1 MYVVIGANGFLGRY
15 CIQGILEQTDENVT
29 ATARNIQNLEDTDRV
44 HWEKCDIAMESEFDR
59 LLSMIKEYDRIK
71 VIFLAAYHNPDL
83 VEANPSY
90 AWDINVTALSRC
102 LNKMTFVERLFYAS
116 TDSVYGDSID
126 HYHFK
131 ENDPLNPVNRY
142 GRNKAAA
149 EAVVRYLEFHVVR
162 FPFLIGTSLVPG
174 KRHFYDNIVENL
186 TNGKE
191 VEMFENSYRSSLHFH
206 TAASLLIQLMEM
218 PLREVPPILNVCGD
232 RDLSKYDI
240 GLLAAEKL
248 QVSEKLIKPIK
259 IFENDAVFK
268 TKRAVSTVMDN
279 TLVKKVL
286 QVDRI
291 EFEL

>member
-15 CIQGILEQTDENVT
+15 CIQSILEQTDENVT

-174 KRHFYDNIVENL
+174 KRHFYDHIVENL

-248 QVSEKLIKPIK
+248 QVSEELIKPIK

>member
-1 MYVVIGANGFLGRY
+1 MYLVIGANGFLGRY
-15 CIQGILEQTDENVT
+15 CIQSILEQTDENVT
-29 ATARNIQNLEDTDRV
+29 ATARNIQNLENTDRV
-44 HWEKCDIAMESEFDR
+44 HWEKCDIVLESEFDR
-59 LLSMIKEYDRIK
+59 LLSMIKEYDRVK

-83 VEANPSY
+83 VEANPSH

-102 LNKMTFVERLFYAS
+102 LNKMPFVERLFYAS

-174 KRHFYDNIVENL
+174 KRHFYDHIVENL

>member
-15 CIQGILEQTDENVT
+15 CIQSILEQTDENVT

-59 LLSMIKEYDRIK
+59 LLSMIREYDRIK

-83 VEANPSY
+83 VEANPSH

-174 KRHFYDNIVENL
+174 KRHFYDHIVENL
-186 TNGKE
+186 TKGKE

>member
-1 MYVVIGANGFLGRY
+1 
-15 CIQGILEQTDENVT
+15 
-29 ATARNIQNLEDTDRV
+29 
-44 HWEKCDIAMESEFDR
+44 
-59 LLSMIKEYDRIK
+59 
-71 VIFLAAYHNPDL
+71 
-83 VEANPSY
+83 
-90 AWDINVTALSRC
+90 
-102 LNKMTFVERLFYAS
+102 
-116 TDSVYGDSID
+116 
-126 HYHFK
+126 
-131 ENDPLNPVNRY
+131 
-142 GRNKAAA
+142 
-149 EAVVRYLEFHVVR
+149 
-162 FPFLIGTSLVPG
+162 
-174 KRHFYDNIVENL
+174 
-186 TNGKE
+186 
-191 VEMFENSYRSSLHFH
+191 MFENSYRSSLHFH

-259 IFENDAVFK
+259 IFENDVVFK

>member
-1 MYVVIGANGFLGRY
+1 MYLVIGANGFLGRY
-15 CIQGILEQTDENVT
+15 CIQSILEQTDEDVT
-29 ATARNIQNLEDTDRV
+29 ATARNIQNLENTDRV
-44 HWEKCDIAMESEFDR
+44 HWEKCDIALESEFDR

-83 VEANPSY
+83 VEANPSH
-90 AWDINVTALSRC
+90 AWDINVTALSIC
-102 LNKMTFVERLFYAS
+102 LNKMPFVERLFYAS

-186 TNGKE
+186 MNGKE

-232 RDLSKYDI
+232 QDLSKYDI

-248 QVSEKLIKPIK
+248 QVPEKLIKPIK

>member
-15 CIQGILEQTDENVT
+15 CIQSILEQTDENVT

-44 HWEKCDIAMESEFDR
+44 HWEKCDIALESEFDR
-59 LLSMIKEYDRIK
+59 LLSMIREYDRIK

-83 VEANPSY
+83 VEANPSH

-174 KRHFYDNIVENL
+174 KRHFYDHIVENL

>member
-1 MYVVIGANGFLGRY
+1 MYLVIGANGFLGRY
-15 CIQGILEQTDENVT
+15 CIQSILEQTDENVT
-29 ATARNIQNLEDTDRV
+29 ATARNIQNLENTDRV
-44 HWEKCDIAMESEFDR
+44 HWEKCDIALESEFDR
-59 LLSMIKEYDRIK
+59 LLSMIKEYDRVK

-83 VEANPSY
+83 VEANPSH

-102 LNKMTFVERLFYAS
+102 LNKMPFVERLFYAS

-206 TAASLLIQLMEM
+206 TASSLLIQLMEM

-248 QVSEKLIKPIK
+248 QVPEKLIKPIK

>member
-1 MYVVIGANGFLGRY
+1 MYLVIGANGFLGRY
-15 CIQGILEQTDENVT
+15 CIQSILEQTDENVT
-29 ATARNIQNLEDTDRV
+29 ATARNIQNLENSDRI
-44 HWEKCDIAMESEFDR
+44 HWEKCDITQESEFDR
-59 LLSMIKEYDRIK
+59 LLSMIKRYGKIK

-83 VEANPSY
+83 VEKNPSY

-102 LNKMTFVERLFYAS
+102 INKMPFVERLFYAS

-131 ENDPLNPVNRY
+131 ESDPLNPVNRY

-149 EAVVRYLEFHVVR
+149 EAVVRYLGFHVVR

-174 KRHFYDNIVENL
+174 KRHFYDNIVEDL
-186 TNGKE
+186 MHGKA

-206 TAASLLIQLMEM
+206 TAAALLIRLMEM
-218 PLREVPPILNVCGD
+218 PVREVPPILNVCGD

-240 GLLAAEKL
+240 GLLTAEKL
-248 QVSEKLIKPIK
+248 QISERLIKPIK
-259 IFENDAVFK
+259 ICDNDTVFK

-286 QVDRI
+286 QIDRI
-291 EFEL
+291 EFEI

>member
-1 MYVVIGANGFLGRY
+1 MYLVIGANGFLGRY
-15 CIQGILEQTDENVT
+15 CIQSILEQTDENVT
-29 ATARNIQNLEDTDRV
+29 ATARNIQNLENTGRV
-44 HWEKCDIAMESEFDR
+44 HWEKCDIALESEFDR

-102 LNKMTFVERLFYAS
+102 LNKMPFVERLFYAS

-186 TNGKE
+186 TNGKT

-248 QVSEKLIKPIK
+248 QIPEKLIKPIK

-286 QVDRI
+286 QVDTI

>member
-15 CIQGILEQTDENVT
+15 CIQSILEQTDENVT

-44 HWEKCDIAMESEFDR
+44 HWEKCDIALESEFDR
-59 LLSMIKEYDRIK
+59 LLSMIREYDRIK

-83 VEANPSY
+83 VEANPSH

-186 TNGKE
+186 TKGKE

>member
-1 MYVVIGANGFLGRY
+1 MYLVIGANGFLGRY
-15 CIQGILEQTDENVT
+15 CIQSILEQTDENVT
-29 ATARNIQNLEDTDRV
+29 ATARNIQNLENTDRV
-44 HWEKCDIAMESEFDR
+44 HWEKCDIALESEFDR
-59 LLSMIKEYDRIK
+59 LLSMIKEYDRVK

-83 VEANPSY
+83 VEANPSH

-102 LNKMTFVERLFYAS
+102 LNKMPFVERLFYAS

-142 GRNKAAA
+142 GKNKAAA

-174 KRHFYDNIVENL
+174 KRHFYDHIVENL

-259 IFENDAVFK
+259 IFENDVVFK

>member
-15 CIQGILEQTDENVT
+15 CIQSILEQTDENVT

-44 HWEKCDIAMESEFDR
+44 HWEKCDIALESEFDR
-59 LLSMIKEYDRIK
+59 LLSMIREYDRIK

-83 VEANPSY
+83 VEANPSH

>member
-1 MYVVIGANGFLGRY
+1 MYLVIGANGFLGRY
-15 CIQGILEQTDENVT
+15 CIQSILEQTDENVT
-29 ATARNIQNLEDTDRV
+29 ATARNIQNLENTDRV
-44 HWEKCDIAMESEFDR
+44 HWEKCDIALESEFDR
-59 LLSMIKEYDRIK
+59 LLSMIKEYDRVK

-83 VEANPSY
+83 VEANPSH

-102 LNKMTFVERLFYAS
+102 LNKMPFVERLFYAS

-174 KRHFYDNIVENL
+174 KRHFYDHIVENL

-259 IFENDAVFK
+259 IFENDVVFK

>member
-1 MYVVIGANGFLGRY
+1 MYLVIGANGFLGRY
-15 CIQGILEQTDENVT
+15 CIQSILEQTDENVT
-29 ATARNIQNLEDTDRV
+29 ATARNIQNLENTDRV
-44 HWEKCDIAMESEFDR
+44 HWEKCDIALESEFDR
-59 LLSMIKEYDRIK
+59 LLSMIKEYDRVK

-83 VEANPSY
+83 VEANPSH

-102 LNKMTFVERLFYAS
+102 LNKMPFVERLFYAS

-174 KRHFYDNIVENL
+174 KRHFYDHIVENL

>member
-1 MYVVIGANGFLGRY
+1 MYLVIGANGFLGRY
-15 CIQGILEQTDENVT
+15 CIQSILEQTDENVT
-29 ATARNIQNLEDTDRV
+29 ATARNIQNLENTDRV
-44 HWEKCDIAMESEFDR
+44 HWEKCDIALESEFDR
-59 LLSMIKEYDRIK
+59 LLSMIKEYDRVK

-83 VEANPSY
+83 VEANPSH

-102 LNKMTFVERLFYAS
+102 LNKMPSVERLFYAS

-142 GRNKAAA
+142 GKNKAAA

-174 KRHFYDNIVENL
+174 KRHFYDHIVENL

-259 IFENDAVFK
+259 IFENDVVFK